1 MNRPERYAFGDFVL
15 ERSQQRVL
23 RGDGTEL
30 TLTPRLFSALLLFVE
45 HPGELL
51 DKDTL
56 MAALWP
62 GLVVEE
68 NNLSQVVSS
77 LRRALSG
84 ATGAEPL
91 IQTVPR
97 RGFRFIA
104 PVTILDEVDA
114 PTPAPVI
121 AAAPTLQAPGSA
133 APRPVA
139 AGAGSGTARR
149 RWLTIAAAGVA
160 GSAVVGAAWFAR
172 RPVAVQGVA
181 KRLTLAVLP
190 FKPLVMDGRDELLEI
205 GMADSLIARLSTI
218 GGVVVR
224 SVGSVRRYAG
234 PDQDPVMAARDLDV
248 AWIVDGS
255 LQRRGDQLHVTARL
269 LSVADGTAAWSGS
282 FDERVTGI
290 FDVQDAISE
299 RIAGVL
305 TPSLAAA
312 RGAVARAAFD
322 GVGGTRN
329 GDAYQLYL
337 AARLHAQGIR
347 ADGLAKSA
355 ALYNQAIDVDPG
367 YALAYAGLVETYRRM
382 LFGADV
388 VPADAFAPA
397 TVAARRALELAP
409 TLAEAHAG
417 LGWIRFWYEF
427 DWADAERTFRHA
439 IAINPNVVEAHFGL
453 GLLLLSL
460 DRPVEGLQHLTTAR
474 ELDPLSLILNALESA
489 YLFEAGRAD
498 EATTRLTRAFQINPD
513 FWVAHLVLARR
524 LAGERRD
531 TEALASFRRA
541 EALSNGSS
549 QPLANLGLQLAR
561 MGALDEARQIRDRL
575 LALQTRRYVPPTS
588 LAAVHVGLGE
598 NALALDALDR
608 AYELRDTR
616 LVYLKDDVR
625 WAGLHGEPRFDKLLR
640 RLRLDGMGAGEPAP

>member
-1 MNRPERYAFGDFVL
+1 MNRPERYAFDDFVL

-30 TLTPRLFSALLLFVE
+30 SLTPRVFSALLLFVE

-62 GLVVEE
+62 GLVVED

-77 LRRALSG
+77 LRRALAG

-97 RGFRFIA
+97 RGFRFVA
-104 PVTILDEVDA
+104 PVTVLDDPGA
-114 PTPAPVI
+114 PMPAMST
-121 AAAPTLQAPGSA
+121 AAAEETVAPMA
-133 APRPVA
+133 TAPPPDAVDTN
-139 AGAGSGTARR
+139 TARR

-160 GSAVVGAAWFAR
+160 GSAVVGAAWLAR
-172 RPVAVQGVA
+172 RPGAVQGGA
-181 KRLTLAVLP
+181 KRVTLAVLP
-190 FKPLVMDGRDELLEI
+190 FKPLVMDGRDELLEV

-234 PDQDPVMAARDLDV
+234 PDQDPVQAARDLDV

-255 LQRRGDQLHVTARL
+255 LQRRGEQLHVTARL
-269 LSVADGTAAWSGS
+269 LSVADGSAAWSGS

-299 RIAGVL
+299 RIARVL
-305 TPSLAAA
+305 APSLAAG
-312 RGAVARAAFD
+312 RGAVVRVAFD
-322 GVGGTRN
+322 GIGGTRN

-347 ADGLAKSA
+347 ADGLGKSA

-427 DWADAERTFRHA
+427 DWAEAERTFRHA
-439 IAINPNVVEAHFGL
+439 IALNPNVVEAHFGL

-498 EATTRLTRAFQINPD
+498 EATTRLTRAFQIDPD
-513 FWVAHLVLARR
+513 FWVAHLVRAVR
-524 LAGERRD
+524 LAKERRD
-531 TEALASFRRA
+531 PEALASFRRA
-541 EALSNGSS
+541 EALSNGST

-598 NALALDALDR
+598 NAQALDALDR
-608 AYELRDTR
+608 AFELRDTR

-625 WAGLHGEPRFDKLLR
+625 WTGLRGEPRFGQLLR
-640 RLRLDGMGAGEPAP
+640 RLRLYGMAAGEPAP